1 MMVYKDV
8 INANNPLSN
17 GLNTPAVVI
26 VFKKASAIIFA
37 NWSAKFIY

>member
-8 INANNPLSN
+8 FSANNSLSN

-26 VFKKASAIIFA
+26 VFKKA
-37 NWSAKFIY
+37 